1 MNGAECWK
9 ERSREELKDLT
20 LDSKRAGIDLVLVYC
35 SILCID
41 GVA

>member
-20 LDSKRAGIDLVLVYC
+20 LDSKRAGIDLYL
-35 SILCID
+35 SILFWFIALYC
-41 GVA
+41 A